1 MKMKKILLLSFMAI
15 LVFSLASCRDKDAAT
30 AGGVCRIHG
39 TISEKYND
47 KQIFLVPLTNDS
59 RWNVDSVYIKDGKFE
74 FESDTLMMAKILV
87 DYHFRF
93 GLQPL
98 LVVVEPGDVTV
109 VIDSISSATG
119 TVQNDSLN
127 KWKKLTELHNMES
140 GFLRRSGRQAEADS
154 VHLAYKQM
162 TRRMADNLKEGSLHK
177 FLKGLYPLTFKK
189 RMPDGRIATI
199 NADTN
204 EEISE

>member
-1 MKMKKILLLSFMAI
+1 MKKILLLSIMAVVAI
-15 LVFSLASCRDKDAAT
+15 SFTACRDKAAVT
-30 AGGVCRIHG
+30 ASGVCRIHG
-39 TISEKYND
+39 TIPEKYND

-109 VIDSISSATG
+109 VIDSISSASG
-119 TVQNDSLN
+119 TVQNDSLD
-127 KWKKLTELHNMES
+127 KWKKLTELHNMEVS
-140 GFLRRSGRQAEADS
+140 FLRQSGKDAEADS

-162 TRRMADNLKEGSLHK
+162 TRHMADNMKEGSLHE
-177 FLKGLYPLTFKK
+177 FLKGLYPLTYKK
-189 RMPDGRIATI
+189 KLPDGRIVTM